1 MSPGGAGFCRGHW
14 PEGDRQHWT
23 QAASEMAGCPP
34 QSRQT
39 LSFHPEGLS
48 ERSYSTPRPLADT
61 LEGAGPW
68 RPVVR
73 QVRPPPSRP
82 SALPLAWPSP
92 GRLHRLGARNAPPR
106 ARWVTGGRG
115 HPPAQEPP
123 SEDDRLPRSSLH
135 LGGDTSMRTNK
146 FKR

>member
-48 ERSYSTPRPLADT
+48 ERSYSTPRPLADKP
-61 LEGAGPW
+61 EGAGPW

-82 SALPLAWPSP
+82 SAGVALS
-92 GRLHRLGARNAPPR
+92 RQAPPAGR
-106 ARWVTGGRG
+106 QERPAPSSLGDRWAG
-115 HPPAQEPP
+115 PP
-123 SEDDRLPRSSLH
+123 SRA
-135 LGGDTSMRTNK
+135 GTTV
-146 FKR
+146 